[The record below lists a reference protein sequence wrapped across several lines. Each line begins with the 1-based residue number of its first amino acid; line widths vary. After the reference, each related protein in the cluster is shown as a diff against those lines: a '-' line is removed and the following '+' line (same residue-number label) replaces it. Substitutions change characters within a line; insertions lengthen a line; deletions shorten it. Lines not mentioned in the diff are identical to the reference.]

1 MTNFIYSV
9 GEPSLGQHIGT
20 TPDIVRPLLRRWE
33 VVRSASTPGGSELEE
48 PLVRERMEFVKKWV
62 QGQE

>member
-1 MTNFIYSV
+1 M
-9 GEPSLGQHIGT
+9 
-20 TPDIVRPLLRRWE
+20 VRPLLHRWE
-33 VVRSASTPGGSELEE
+33 VVRSANTPGGLQLEE